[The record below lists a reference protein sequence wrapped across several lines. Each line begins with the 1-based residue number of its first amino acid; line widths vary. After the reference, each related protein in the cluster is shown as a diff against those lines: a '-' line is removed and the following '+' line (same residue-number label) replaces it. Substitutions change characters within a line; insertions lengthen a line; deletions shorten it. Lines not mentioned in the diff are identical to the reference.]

1 MSPDTFN
8 IGSMYFGDQAKS
20 IHSKNTN
27 RIVQIN
33 IKSIR
38 NIFDELV
45 LDGRG
50 NIDILMI
57 SEFLVDDYISPY
69 RLGRNGKG
77 GGKVAQ

>member
-8 IGSMYFGDQAKS
+8 IGSMYFGDQVKS

-27 RIVQIN
+27 RLVQIN

-57 SEFLVDDYISPY
+57 SEFLVDDYTSPY
-69 RLGRNGKG
+69 RLDRNGKG